1 MSQNEELN
9 QLIEAILIQYSPQT
23 DQETRIKAHELT
35 ESFKEAKNLELS
47 VELFRSHENGPY
59 VRYFALQSIEYM
71 IRNCWESDQE
81 LRTPLRQSVT
91 FLFTATKP
99 LIEEEQFIKEK
110 VASLVSEIAKREWP
124 KGWPE
129 MIDELVEIGTQS
141 ETQCEL
147 SLIFIRSFSEE
158 LFIYVEA
165 KDLGA
170 RRRLELKNSMKREI
184 PKVIETLIAPAFERF
199 YLTLNDSNENMV
211 RISQKMINICLRAC
225 ASLFSWVNPQIVYK
239 YRLLIAICQLLNHL
253 DFREIAADS
262 LSLFSQRRLEERG
275 RIRTRNKKSQTN
287 KGNSNKYSKN
297 NSNKNSLTLVKKEK
311 EQISMLIETL
321 YEFYQE
327 RFVSDQNSLN
337 FEKTLARSVASLF
350 QAFAPEL
357 VFPSQNQ
364 DSLNFSKKFFQIPL
378 YLSSHESL
386 SISMSIISFWCFLF
400 APPPANPKKKS
411 LKSKHINNNFN
422 HAIVRLGPLADEI
435 VVKVLEK
442 VWEKYIS
449 LESIIQLGFD
459 NIINRS
465 NNNNQS
471 LISEY
476 IREDFADSIE
486 LEEFIDEYRSKLY
499 LLCRGL
505 AARRPAYA
513 LETLING
520 MTALLNEEP
529 NTTQNEEKTYLDE
542 DGILTEH
549 HPLICKFKAI
559 LYLARG
565 IVAGLERVKRTSSN
579 SKNSFLKKPV
589 MDLIIPLLELLCEYP
604 SNQPLLISSV
614 CECLLCFD
622 WYYTNNEQIS
632 KVVIDK
638 LFALLTYKNEIEKQ
652 NNTPLDKLSQKSL
665 KVRISA
671 STGFAQLM
679 HSVPKKF
686 SNLLEPLYTATK
698 EMLDNHLVR
707 DSEKPSL
714 CQAVIELSNKND
726 LFNAQSVI
734 VENFCEEPI
743 TILLS
748 EDFTNII
755 QDPEQFLNF
764 IGIINL
770 SNEESQLRSQSNRAN
785 LYNILELIMN
795 VLSSVK
801 RLSSFARTDNEVK
814 ELIIEKY
821 QEKYNNNGN
830 FNNNN
835 NNKNGKGRGRGKR
848 RGRGRGRGK
857 NQNQKKLND
866 LDYILQNEKYPN
878 PLFIQY
884 FTSILPSLG
893 AIINSLN
900 LLFTD
905 EIRNVLPEESV
916 PILNPLR
923 VAELKTKIFQYEID
937 ELTHIV
943 KKEQIK
949 EFLLHGIVPE
959 NHSPIKIFQISL
971 SYWIYLIRKQ
981 IYKLLQ
987 HGCKTQS
994 SDFYLIPGLNEFI
1007 VNSILSNENFIN
1019 PIDFSFIIEEVL
1031 SPYYLNT
1038 PLEEFKSILIPIYP
1052 SIFQLFINRLKT
1064 IWPSFSQIDNQGNE
1078 NDYETQC
1085 LDEIIGDEMI
1095 LEFTYS
1101 VLKFLDQIFKKSA
1114 AKNNN
1119 STKNLSICDLTLN
1132 HKRLINPIFE
1142 ILEIL
1147 IQVPDSLS
1155 LDRAI
1160 RILNKI
1166 IPLIF
1171 NQKFFDFI
1179 YNNLLT
1185 TAISA
1190 LTQKK
1195 TENEIK
1201 LLLSLIYKI
1210 YTVGGNQYFKKF
1222 FSILQNLQNIATED
1236 INKLRNELKRN
1247 AGFKSSR
1254 LAIRSFLEIAVGHS
1268 LFGSKKTRIQDST
1281 SKLVPSNQKK
1291 AARRRGFIKGQKK
1304 KKYKRKK
1311 RKKGK
1316 K

>member
-23 DQETRIKAHELT
+23 DQDTRIKAHELT
-35 ESFKEAKNLELS
+35 ERFKEAKNLELS

-91 FLFTATKP
+91 FLYTATKP

-184 PKVIETLIAPAFERF
+184 PKVIEKLIAPAFERF

-211 RISQKMINICLRAC
+211 RISKKMITICLRAC
-225 ASLFSWVNPQIVYK
+225 ASLFSWVNPQIIYQ
-239 YRLLIAICQLLNHL
+239 YRLLVAICQLLNHL

-275 RIRTRNKKSQTN
+275 RIRTGSKKSQTN
-287 KGNSNKYSKN
+287 NSNQNKYSTN

-378 YLSSHESL
+378 YLSSHESF
-386 SISMSIISFWCFLF
+386 SISLSIISFWCFLF
-400 APPPANPKKKS
+400 APPPANPKKKNI
-411 LKSKHINNNFN
+411 KFKHFKNNNSH

-505 AARRPAYA
+505 AARRPTYA
-513 LETLING
+513 LETLVNG

-529 NTTQNEEKTYLDE
+529 NINQNEEKTYLDE

-565 IVAGLERVKRTSSN
+565 IVAGLERVKKNSPN

-622 WYYTNNEQIS
+622 WYYTNNEQIT

-652 NNTPLDKLSQKSL
+652 NNTTLDKLSQKSL
-665 KVRISA
+665 KVRMSA

-679 HSVPKKF
+679 HSVPRKF

-698 EMLDNHLVR
+698 EMLDNNLIR
-707 DSEKPSL
+707 DSEKPTV

-748 EDFTNII
+748 EDFNNII

-785 LYNILELIMN
+785 LYNILELILN

-814 ELIIEKY
+814 ELIFEKY
-821 QEKYNNNGN
+821 HNNCSNL
-830 FNNNN
+830 NNNN
-835 NNKNGKGRGRGKR
+835 NNGKGRGKR
-848 RGRGRGRGK
+848 RGRGRGRGRGK
-857 NQNQKKLND
+857 NQYKNNFND
-866 LDYILQNEKYPN
+866 LDYILQNEQYPN
-878 PLFIQY
+878 PLFIKY
-884 FTSILPSLG
+884 FTSILPSLS

-905 EIRNVLPEESV
+905 EIKNVLPEESV

-923 VAELKTKIFQYEID
+923 VAELKTKIFRYDID
-937 ELTHIV
+937 ELTYIV

-949 EFLLHGIVPE
+949 EFLWHGIVPV
-959 NHSPIKIFQISL
+959 NHSPLKIFQISL

-981 IYKLLQ
+981 IYKLFQ

-994 SDFYLIPGLNEFI
+994 SDFYQIPGLNEFI

-1031 SPYYLNT
+1031 LPYYINI
-1038 PLEEFKSILIPIYP
+1038 PLEEFQNIIIPIYP
-1052 SIFQLFINRLKT
+1052 TIFQLFVNRLKE
-1064 IWPSFSQIDNQGNE
+1064 IWPSFSQIDNQTNG

-1085 LDEIIGDEMI
+1085 LDEIICDEMI

-1101 VLKFLDQIFKKSA
+1101 VLKFLDQIFKKNMA
-1114 AKNNN
+1114 KKNNSN
-1119 STKNLSICDLTLN
+1119 KKISLFDLTLN
-1132 HKRLINPIFE
+1132 HKQLINPILE

-1155 LDRAI
+1155 LSRAI

-1195 TENEIK
+1195 TENELK
-1201 LLLSLIYKI
+1201 VLLCLIYKI
-1210 YTVGGNQYFKKF
+1210 YSVGGNQYLKKF

-1236 INKLRNELKRN
+1236 INKLRNELKGN
-1247 AGFKSSR
+1247 PGFKSSR
-1254 LAIRSFLEIAVGHS
+1254 LAIRSFLEIAVEHS
-1268 LFGSKKTRIQDST
+1268 LFGSKKTRIQDSN

-1304 KKYKRKK
+1304 NNYKRK
-1311 RKKGK
+1311 RKKGGRK
-1316 K
+1316 